1 MEDKKTSDNEENLT
15 PPPSDMQDP
24 CDELIN
30 LTINK
35 IWKDFGNFE
44 NIRPAQI
51 ELLLTR
57 TYEAN
62 GTVVKD
68 EEIPKRRL

>member
-1 MEDKKTSDNEENLT
+1 
-15 PPPSDMQDP
+15 MQDP
-24 CDELIN
+24 CDEFMN

-35 IWKDFGNFE
+35 DLKDFGNFE

-57 TYEAN
+57 TYKEN
-62 GTVVKD
+62 GSRLKMHNLN
-68 EEIPKRRL
+68 RRL